1 MLHTMFS
8 SLRATARRKPLSTG
22 AAQGSTI
29 TGHLVLKTAGV
40 RRRQSPYTARLLMLA
55 FMLAIMGALAFS
67 QAPVAQ
73 AGVGGTITWDT
84 GMIYQ
89 GQSNPQGPVGENA
102 VVHGTYLP
110 NQKLNL
116 KLVPGDASTAAATV
130 CLAAGTIVG
139 SVNTDAAGNFTDN
152 FKWPATANQV
162 NMGYSVCTVSPVD
175 GMPHA
180 GSTPY
185 TVLSANPPSISIST
199 TTLAQGDKIIVTGQ
213 DWVPPQPLTVNIAG
227 CAACDPGNTEVTG
240 GQTTSTGLNTGTFS
254 LTLTIPATTKPGKYV
269 VDTTSGNGLLDA
281 FYTSGIKHLTI
292 TAAAPV
298 VTPTAASTPTQA
310 ATTPTVSAN
319 GTPNTVPTTTTSTT
333 PTTTSSDNGGN
344 GGLFIA
350 LIVAIAL
357 IALAIIA
364 LIIYLLMQRSSKNK
378 TPARGSGPASLPGG
392 GYGQYMQ
399 GAPNGL
405 PGDPNLYRG
414 YNTPPP
420 AIPGNYRQSG
430 QYMPQASPPAGMPG
444 NYGQGGQYTPP
455 LVNDPHQTVAYTQ
468 GSNPNDA
475 TWAMPAA
482 QFPPAAPVAGNY
494 GRPTQARSSAGLPG
508 NPPAAVCMQCGAPL
522 SPDEAFCGRCGAPRA
537 GSNGAGGR
545 TSNNWSS

>member
-8 SLRATARRKPLSTG
+8 SLRAAAGRKPLSTG
-22 AAQGSTI
+22 TAQGSTI
-29 TGHLVLKTAGV
+29 TDHLVLKGASARPGW
-40 RRRQSPYTARLLMLA
+40 SPYTTRLLMLA

-67 QAPVAQ
+67 QVPVAQ
-73 AGVGGTITWDT
+73 AGGGGTITWDT

-130 CLAAGTIVG
+130 CLTAGTIVG
-139 SVNTDAAGNFTDN
+139 STTTDATGNFIDN

-175 GMPHA
+175 GTPHA

-199 TTLAQGDKIIVTGQ
+199 TTVAQGDKITVTGQ

-227 CAACDPGNTEVTG
+227 CAACEPGKTEVVG
-240 GQTTSTGLNTGTFS
+240 GQTTSAGLNTGTFS

-269 VDTTSGNGLLDA
+269 VDTISGNGLLEA

-310 ATTPTVSAN
+310 ATTPTTSTN
-319 GTPNTVPTTTTSTT
+319 GTPSTVPTTTTSTT
-333 PTTTSSDNGGN
+333 PPGTSADNGGS

-357 IALAIIA
+357 IALAIIV
-364 LIIYLLMQRSSKNK
+364 LIIYLLMQRSSKNQA
-378 TPARGSGPASLPGG
+378 PARGSG
-392 GYGQYMQ
+392 
-399 GAPNGL
+399 
-405 PGDPNLYRG
+405 
-414 YNTPPP
+414 
-420 AIPGNYRQSG
+420 
-430 QYMPQASPPAGMPG
+430 
-444 NYGQGGQYTPP
+444 
-455 LVNDPHQTVAYTQ
+455 
-468 GSNPNDA
+468 
-475 TWAMPAA
+475 
-482 QFPPAAPVAGNY
+482 
-494 GRPTQARSSAGLPG
+494 
-508 NPPAAVCMQCGAPL
+508 
-522 SPDEAFCGRCGAPRA
+522 
-537 GSNGAGGR
+537 
-545 TSNNWSS
+545 